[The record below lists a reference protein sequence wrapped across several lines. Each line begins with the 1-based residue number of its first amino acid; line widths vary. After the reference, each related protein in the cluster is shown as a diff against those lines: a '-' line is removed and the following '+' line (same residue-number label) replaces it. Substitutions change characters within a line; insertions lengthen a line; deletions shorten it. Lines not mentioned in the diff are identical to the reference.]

1 MPHRWTDY
9 NDSRREKMVKKN
21 IGTFVLVMLIVG
33 SIDSIR
39 NLPATAMFGSSLI
52 FFFLISTALFLIPVA
67 WVSAQLTRHWPNENG
82 VYDWVRIAVGNK
94 LAFFTIW
101 LQWINTVVWY
111 PTILSFIAGTAA
123 ILIDP
128 HLANNKIYL
137 VCIIISVFWIM
148 TLINLK
154 GLEISAKFASFCA
167 VFGMI
172 IPMALIIIMGLLWLF
187 LGKPMHVHISTHALL
202 PNFHQSSN
210 WISLTAIMTSF
221 LGMEL
226 ATVHV
231 KQIKDAKSKMTQA
244 LFYAA
249 IIIMIT
255 MLLGAFSI
263 MFVIPKNQI
272 NLVDGVMQAF
282 NLFLS
287 AYHLHAL
294 LAVLTVMLLVGSLG
308 GMINWIISPAK
319 GMLIA
324 GKNGFLPKFMCKLN
338 KNEVAGNLLITQ
350 AVLVTFVCLAFL
362 LMPGV
367 NGSYWLLTDL
377 STQLYMFMYVL
388 MFIAGGVLA
397 VKFIPKL
404 KLKMLF
410 AAVLGLLGCGIT
422 IIVGFFPP
430 VSIIDVGGF
439 WHYEI
444 TFIIGIVLMLLP
456 VLFFYGYRYKKCVDV

>member
-1 MPHRWTDY
+1 
-9 NDSRREKMVKKN
+9 
-21 IGTFVLVMLIVG
+21 
-33 SIDSIR
+33 
-39 NLPATAMFGSSLI
+39 
-52 FFFLISTALFLIPVA
+52 
-67 WVSAQLTRHWPNENG
+67 
-82 VYDWVRIAVGNK
+82 
-94 LAFFTIW
+94 
-101 LQWINTVVWY
+101 
-111 PTILSFIAGTAA
+111 
-123 ILIDP
+123 
-128 HLANNKIYL
+128 
-137 VCIIISVFWIM
+137 
-148 TLINLK
+148 
-154 GLEISAKFASFCA
+154 
-167 VFGMI
+167 
-172 IPMALIIIMGLLWLF
+172 
-187 LGKPMHVHISTHALL
+187 
-202 PNFHQSSN
+202 

>member
-255 MLLGAFSI
+255 M
-263 MFVIPKNQI
+263 
-272 NLVDGVMQAF
+272 
-282 NLFLS
+282 
-287 AYHLHAL
+287 
-294 LAVLTVMLLVGSLG
+294 
-308 GMINWIISPAK
+308 
-319 GMLIA
+319 
-324 GKNGFLPKFMCKLN
+324 
-338 KNEVAGNLLITQ
+338 
-350 AVLVTFVCLAFL
+350 
-362 LMPGV
+362 
-367 NGSYWLLTDL
+367 
-377 STQLYMFMYVL
+377 
-388 MFIAGGVLA
+388 
-397 VKFIPKL
+397 
-404 KLKMLF
+404 
-410 AAVLGLLGCGIT
+410 
-422 IIVGFFPP
+422 
-430 VSIIDVGGF
+430 
-439 WHYEI
+439 
-444 TFIIGIVLMLLP
+444 
-456 VLFFYGYRYKKCVDV
+456 